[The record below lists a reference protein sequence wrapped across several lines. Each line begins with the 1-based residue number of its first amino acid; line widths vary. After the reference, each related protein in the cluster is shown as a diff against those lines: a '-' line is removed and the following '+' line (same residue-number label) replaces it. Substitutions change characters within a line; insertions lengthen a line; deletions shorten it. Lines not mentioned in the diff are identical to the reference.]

1 MYFNGK
7 LNKLKDTHTYTHHD
21 FKGNF
26 KKKIT
31 RVSAFLVLCCDL
43 RHVSTQQEVLKQRAL
58 RHLFP
63 ELNAI

>member
-7 LNKLKDTHTYTHHD
+7 LNKLKDAHTHTHHD

-26 KKKIT
+26 KKNIT
-31 RVSAFLVLCCDL
+31 RVSAFSVLCCNL
-43 RHVSTQQEVLKQRAL
+43 RHVSTQQGVLRQRAP